1 MFLFMADDT
10 QTPRDA
16 NAPGSGKTVLI
27 AGLVE
32 QIRQRGERRVL
43 YDWIPARRS
52 GQAGRRLVL
61 NGVWVLRGCIVL
73 RPEGSIDER

>member
-16 NAPGSGKTVLI
+16 NASGSGKTVLI
-27 AGLVE
+27 ADLVE

-43 YDWIPARRS
+43 YGWIPARRS
-52 GQAGRRLVL
+52 GRPIVASCSTEYGFCAGV
-61 NGVWVLRGCIVL
+61 
-73 RPEGSIDER
+73 